1 MLLQAT
7 YNELNAII
15 SDKAQ
20 IKGLALDYCSTDTAK
35 VSYKFSI
42 LGMKPTVSCRI
53 QITSIE
59 GSRITANINAG
70 SIGDLVIGLT
80 KKSFIKKT
88 PEGLIESFKDK
99 TVVMNLDA
107 IPELKAVFEAITV
120 NNITFTE
127 ENVLLDANLKQSRQ
141 EQDQN

>member
-15 SDKAQ
+15 SDKAR
-20 IKGLALDYCSTDTAK
+20 IKGLTLDYCSSDTAK

-59 GSRITANINAG
+59 GSRITADINAG
-70 SIGDLVIGLT
+70 SIGDL
-80 KKSFIKKT
+80 
-88 PEGLIESFKDK
+88 
-99 TVVMNLDA
+99 
-107 IPELKAVFEAITV
+107 VFEAITV